1 MGDTLTRAFRSHC
14 WPRSRSPCSLRTSI
28 PRESPPGSQAARPR
42 CHRAREGTTRS
53 TPGTR
58 ELGGASPGSMAGRAG
73 RTRGPPRLRT
83 RGRAAW
89 RERGPRGHGC
99 QALGGAPGRGR
110 RDCTAPAPSL
120 ESQAHGDED
129 IEAHV
134 TEMNRSLPGGGAS
147 GSRVWSR
154 CALRLGHRQWPRS
167 KCADTVSWGRAGTPT
182 PAGRRALHVC
192 AHGVGA

>member
-1 MGDTLTRAFRSHC
+1 MPPSQGGDYEKH
-14 WPRSRSPCSLRTSI
+14 PRDQ
-28 PRESPPGSQAARPR
+28 G
-42 CHRAREGTTRS
+42 
-53 TPGTR
+53 
-58 ELGGASPGSMAGRAG
+58 AGRRLAG
-73 RTRGPPRLRT
+73 LHGGQGWAHAGATTAPDKRPGGLA
-83 RGRAAW
+83 GAGAAW
-89 RERGPRGHGC
+89 TRMSGPR
-99 QALGGAPGRGR
+99 GAPGRGR

-182 PAGRRALHVC
+182 PAGRRALRVY